1 MISLSIRVRLTL
13 WYAAVVATTIAVLG
27 CGIYFAASWGV
38 RRVADQELS
47 SGINGIEA
55 FLQHKL
61 SMQQMENL
69 TDELREHAALLPR
82 SRMFRATG
90 PDGNLIYQPDGMA
103 IIPVVQPPDGEIMT
117 RELVLQGRSYRTL
130 SRYSHVGPYRFLL
143 QVAVDQ
149 TEYNELLTGLAWLLF
164 LITPLAG
171 LLAAASGYWMSGRVL
186 RPIQAITSATN
197 SIDASN
203 LEKRLGIIGT
213 GDELDRL
220 SETINRM
227 LNRIDASYE
236 RIKQFT
242 ADASHELRTPTAVVK
257 ASAELLQMGEANP
270 EVTRRTLTNIV
281 SEADYMTRVIE
292 DLLTLARSSI
302 ENGSGTHELFELG
315 ESVRALQPRISSLAR
330 ARQINTEMTFDD
342 QLLLLKGNQNAAER
356 VLMIL
361 VDNAIRY
368 TPAGGV
374 LHVQMWK
381 DEANGGFEIRDNGIG
396 ISPEHQT
403 KIFERFYR
411 VDAVRTPGDGGSGLG
426 LSIARS
432 LTEASGGAITL
443 QSHPGK
449 GSCFSVAFPRAD
461 VPMRQRQKSKD
472 SLKEDCQTLDPF
484 VKRQSA

>member
-1 MISLSIRVRLTL
+1 MSSLSIRVRLTL
-13 WYAAVVATTIAVLG
+13 WYAAVVATTVAVLG
-27 CGIYFAASWGV
+27 CGIYLAASWGV

-47 SGINGIEA
+47 SGISGIEA

-61 SMQQMENL
+61 SMRQMGNL
-69 TDELREHAALLPR
+69 TEELREHAALLPR
-82 SRMFRATG
+82 NRMFRATG
-90 PDGNLIYQPDGMA
+90 SEGNLIYQPDGMA
-103 IIPVVQPPDGEIMT
+103 VIPMLQPPDGEVMT
-117 RELVLQGRSYRTL
+117 RELDLQGRSYRIL
-130 SRYSHVGPYRFLL
+130 SRYSHIGSYVFLL

-171 LLAAASGYWMSGRVL
+171 LLAAVSGYWMSGRVL
-186 RPIQAITSATN
+186 RPIQAITGATN

-203 LEKRLGIIGT
+203 LEKRLEIIGT
-213 GDELDRL
+213 GDELDLL

-227 LNRIDASYE
+227 LNRIAASYE

-242 ADASHELRTPTAVVK
+242 ADASHELRTPTAVLK
-257 ASAELLQMGEANP
+257 SSAEFLLMGEVNP

-302 ENGSGTHELFELG
+302 ENGSRTYELFELG
-315 ESVRALQPRISSLAR
+315 ESIRALQPRISSLAR
-330 ARQINTEMTFDD
+330 TRQISTEMTYADE
-342 QLLLLKGNQNAAER
+342 LLLLKGNQNAAER

-374 LHVQMWK
+374 VHVQMRQ
-381 DEANGGFEIRDNGIG
+381 DETSGGFEIRDNGIG
-396 ISPEHQT
+396 ISPEHQA
-403 KIFERFYR
+403 KVFERFYR

-426 LSIARS
+426 LSIAKS
-432 LTEASGGAITL
+432 MTEACGGVIKL

-449 GSCFSVAFPRAD
+449 GSCFSVTFPRAD
-461 VPMRQRQKSKD
+461 VIGAERI
-472 SLKEDCQTLDPF
+472 E
-484 VKRQSA
+484 V